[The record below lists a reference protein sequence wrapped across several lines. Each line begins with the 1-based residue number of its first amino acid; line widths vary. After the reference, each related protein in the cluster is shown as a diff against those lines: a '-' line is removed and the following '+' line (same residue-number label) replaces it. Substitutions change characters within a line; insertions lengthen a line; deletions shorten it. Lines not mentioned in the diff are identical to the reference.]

1 MMNKYLKVKD
11 EEGLVR
17 DPSSSAILNTDSL
30 ALQSYKTRKAKEAAV
45 DRVLREHD
53 DLRNEL
59 REIKSLLKDL
69 VGQR

>member
-59 REIKSLLKDL
+59 SEIKSLLKEL

>member
-1 MMNKYLKVKD
+1 MMNQYVKVKD

-17 DPSSSAILNTDSL
+17 DTSSSAILNTDSL
-30 ALQSYKTRKAKEAAV
+30 ALQSYKIRKAKEAAI
-45 DRVLREHD
+45 DRVLKEHD

>member
-1 MMNKYLKVKD
+1 MMNQYVKVKD

-53 DLRNEL
+53 DLKNEL
-59 REIKSLLKDL
+59 SEIKSLLKEL